1 MLFLTAYYFNRYVTC
16 RSLFIF
22 GTISDW
28 NRSGC
33 LVFTKNFAAEERF
46 WRCAWVNTAHTCLKS
61 YSCCTSF
68 RCFVLCVDFGTP
80 LPPISVKGSIHH
92 VFVHF
97 TAGLIFHLCLSFMIE
112 VQWKIVI
119 TSGLIYSCISF
130 YWTKSNEPFKV
141 LIVFFNIAVLVI
153 SIVLDSY
160 DVIKISSYY

>member
-1 MLFLTAYYFNRYVTC
+1 MLHVEVFSFLAQSLIGTALDVWFSQRNFLLKNVAVSFLEMCMSHHRSYLFEKLFLLYFVQ
-16 RSLFIF
+16 I
-22 GTISDW
+22 
-28 NRSGC
+28 
-33 LVFTKNFAAEERF
+33 
-46 WRCAWVNTAHTCLKS
+46 
-61 YSCCTSF
+61 
-68 RCFVLCVDFGTP
+68 FVLCVDFGTP

-141 LIVFFNIAVLVI
+141 LIVFLNIAVLVI